1 MRNGRSCYLF
11 CPDKSRT
18 HPHPSPT
25 HHSSSCY
32 SPATLLGSCSVS
44 ARFLL
49 GSNTCLYR
57 DYTETIL
64 RRKRLLPLQ
73 QNCLDIP
80 KFNISA
86 YFRQSMYCLLANA
99 ISGVKLVKMFEE
111 AKFRCVK
118 VQFFSGSVV

>member
-1 MRNGRSCYLF
+1 MGEVVTF

-57 DYTETIL
+57 DYTETIP
-64 RRKRLLPLQ
+64 RQKRLLPPQ
-73 QNCLDIP
+73 QNDLDIP
-80 KFNISA
+80 KFDISE

-99 ISGVKLVKMFEE
+99 ISGAKLVKMFEE